1 MIYSYI
7 KQQLEPLE
15 NNPEEY
21 FQALNTMDAEIQ
33 LLRDRY
39 TKVWTY
45 CCGCRGYVKRV
56 EAYEALEPSNYSDD
70 IRRVLRCGT
79 CNTTWKVIT

>member
-45 CCGCRGYVKRV
+45 CCGCKGYVKRA
-56 EAYEALEPSNYSDD
+56 EAYEKSEFVVNGAW
-70 IRRVLRCGT
+70 RTTLRCGT
-79 CNTTWKVIT
+79 CHSIWKFLD

>member
-7 KQQLEPLE
+7 KHQLEPLE

-45 CCGCRGYVKRV
+45 CCGCKGYVKLA
-56 EAYEALEPSNYSDD
+56 EAYEALEPSNYSDS

-79 CNTTWKVIT
+79 CNSVWKVLE